1 MYHLNKI
8 PKAYH
13 QSTSRA
19 QTRPTPSLQ
28 QHWGQQADPCLPPGL
43 WSPCQHCMA
52 SLPHIVVS
60 PLSLTAPQGA
70 GGVPTVLPPIRSQK

>member
-1 MYHLNKI
+1 
-8 PKAYH
+8 
-13 QSTSRA
+13 
-19 QTRPTPSLQ
+19 
-28 QHWGQQADPCLPPGL
+28 
-43 WSPCQHCMA
+43 MA